1 MDLPAGLYRHG
12 KSGIRIKVFRHG
24 KTVHSETL
32 KGDLSHRHVKAALA
46 RRKELEAAYILGVPS
61 ESGIVW
67 VFRDAAQ
74 DYLNSFDAKHS
85 STLSSRDILRRRWVP
100 CFGNLPVSAITTA
113 MIKRE
118 LSNMR
123 HLQKPDEALSNKTKK
138 NILLPLRAVLD
149 HCEMNPNPAAVIK
162 IRKSQPPEI
171 DRYLPDERDRLLSA
185 LSKTR
190 ASEPDQVVAY
200 FALLFMALRPGE
212 LLGLQWSD
220 WDGDNLRI
228 ERQITRR
235 TQENST
241 KTSQRRKVF
250 IPMWVRPLLLK
261 LDTRFRRGHIFTQAN
276 GEPHKDTR
284 VFDRAWKRAHFVT
297 LIHYRRPYDCR
308 HTRAAE
314 LLSADLPVAACAK
327 QMGHSVQTFLQ
338 VYSEWIDEYSPRE
351 ISFDTPRL
359 GV

>member
-1 MDLPAGLYRHG
+1 MDLPTGLYRHG

-24 KTVHSETL
+24 KTVQSETL

-67 VFRDAAQ
+67 IFRDAAQ

-85 STLSSRDILRRRWVP
+85 TVKSYRDIIKRYWMP
-100 CFGNLPVSAITTA
+100 CFGNLPASAITTA

-118 LSNMR
+118 LASM
-123 HLQKPDEALSNKTKK
+123 KKVKEPDVPLTNKTKK
-138 NILLPLRAVLD
+138 NVLLPLRAVFD
-149 HCEMNPNPAAVIK
+149 HCEMNPNPAAAIK
-162 IRKSQPPEI
+162 IRKSQPPVI

-200 FALLFMALRPGE
+200 FALMFMALRPGE
-212 LLGLQWSD
+212 VLGLKWSD
-220 WDGDNLRI
+220 WDGDNLRV
-228 ERQITRR
+228 ERQIVKR
-235 TQENST
+235 QMVDST
-241 KTSQRRKVF
+241 KTSHSRRVF

-261 LDTRFRRGHIFTQAN
+261 LETRFRRGHIFTQAN
-276 GEPHKDTR
+276 GEHHKDTR

-314 LLSADLPVAACAK
+314 LLSADLPAAACAK
-327 QMGHSVQTFLQ
+327 QMGHSVQMFHQ

>member
-1 MDLPAGLYRHG
+1 MDLPPGLYRDG
-12 KSGIRIKVFRHG
+12 KSGIRIKVFRNG
-24 KTVHSETL
+24 KAVQSETL
-32 KGDLSHRHVKAALA
+32 RGDLGAGHVKAAVA
-46 RRKELEAAYILGVPS
+46 RRKEIEAAYVLGVPS

-67 VFRDAAQ
+67 IFRDAAQ

-85 STLSSRDILRRRWVP
+85 TVKSYRDIIKRYWLP

-118 LSNMR
+118 LASMR
-123 HLQKPDEALSNKTKK
+123 KVKEPTVPLTNKTKK
-138 NILLPLRAVLD
+138 NVLLPLRAIID
-149 HCEMNPNPAAVIK
+149 HCEMNPNPAAAIK
-162 IRKSQPPEI
+162 IRKTQDDEI
-171 DRYLPDERDRLLSA
+171 ERYLPDERDRLLSA
-185 LSKTR
+185 LSKAR
-190 ASEPDQVVAY
+190 SSEPDQVVAY
-200 FALLFMALRPGE
+200 FALMFMALRPGE
-212 LLGLQWSD
+212 VLGLQWSD
-220 WDGDNLRI
+220 WDGDNLRV

-235 TQENST
+235 IKENST

-261 LDTRFRRGHIFTQAN
+261 LDTRFRRGHIFTQAS

-297 LIHYRRPYDCR
+297 LIHYRKPYTCR

-314 LLSADLPVAACAK
+314 LLSADLPIAACAK

-338 VYSEWIDEYSPRE
+338 VYSEWIEEYSPRE

-359 GV
+359 GM